1 MKSNILIIKLGALGD
16 VLRTT
21 SLLRVLSGN
30 IFWVTAKD
38 PLPLLPTDKLKVV
51 EINKASEVLKGFFFD
66 LILCLDDDYEAAS
79 LATILKKKML
89 IGSYIDDNNSLTYT
103 DSSREWFDMGLISRL
118 GKEKADTIKKA
129 NKKNY
134 QEIIFRMCGKKFN
147 EEEYLLNQNLLKPRK
162 QESRTIIGI
171 EARAGNRWPMK
182 QWNKW
187 QELANT
193 LEADGCEVRFFRQR
207 QRIADYAQDINE
219 CDLVICGDTLAM
231 HIALVLKKRIV
242 AIFICTS
249 PSEIYDYRRMIK
261 ITSPFLGKVFYSR
274 DYISEAVDAIS
285 IKTVYKAVRDSLRYV
300 K

>member
-1 MKSNILIIKLGALGD
+1 MILIIKLGALGD

-21 SLLRVLSGN
+21 SLLRVLKGD
-30 IFWVTAKD
+30 IFWVTEKSAV
-38 PLPLLPTDKLKVV
+38 PLLPADKLKII
-51 EINKASEVLKGFFFD
+51 EIDETEALSNLFFD

-129 NKKNY
+129 NKKTY

-171 EARAGNRWPMK
+171 EARAGDRWPMK

-187 QELANT
+187 QELAST
-193 LEADGCEVRFFRQR
+193 LESDGCEIRFFRKR
-207 QRIADYAQDINE
+207 QKIADYVQDINE

-231 HIALVLKKRIV
+231 HIALFLKKRIV

-249 PSEIYDYRRMIK
+249 PSEIYDYGRMVK
-261 ITSPFLGKVFYSR
+261 ITSPFLEKVFYRR

-285 IKTVYKAVRDSLRYV
+285 VETVYQAARDSLRYV